1 MKKMKVFSEI
11 NLCDVFREAKRGE
24 SGSGGGSGWPVGS
37 LFLSLKRRKLV
48 QHALASGG
56 GRIERAEPEPP
67 PAHIEEIWIPWGG
80 LGKDFG
86 HLFPLSFLCFLVVL
100 GRPGHGKST
109 KIAEKALKAK
119 NDEKCRENNRK

>member
-1 MKKMKVFSEI
+1 M
-11 NLCDVFREAKRGE
+11 
-24 SGSGGGSGWPVGS
+24 PS
-37 LFLSLKRRKLV
+37 LILRM
-48 QHALASGG
+48 G
-56 GRIERAEPEPP
+56 GRIEPAEPEPP

-86 HLFPLSFLCFLVVL
+86 HLFPLSFPCFLVVL